1 MRQEQIVQ
9 LMVRYN
15 QILALLKAE
24 HVDPSDRDSVKA
36 CLSETVQPKH
46 NYDCYMY
53 FYNRSIPFDL
63 E

>member
-1 MRQEQIVQ
+1 MSQEQLVQ

-15 QILALLKAE
+15 QRLALLKAE
-24 HVDPSDRDSVKA
+24 SVDQSDRDAVKA
-36 CLSETVQPKH
+36 CLSDTVQPKH

-53 FYNRSIPFDL
+53 FHNRAIPFDL

>member
-1 MRQEQIVQ
+1 MTQEQVVQ

-24 HVDPSDRDSVKA
+24 RVDQSDRDAVKA

-46 NYDCYMY
+46 NYDCYIY
-53 FYNRSIPFDL
+53 FYGRTIPFDL